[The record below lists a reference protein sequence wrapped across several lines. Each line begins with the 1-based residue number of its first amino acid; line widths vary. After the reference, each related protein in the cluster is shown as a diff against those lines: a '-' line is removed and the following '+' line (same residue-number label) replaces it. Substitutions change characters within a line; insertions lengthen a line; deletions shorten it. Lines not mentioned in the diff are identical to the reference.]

1 MKPPQKAKPRPKR
14 LRVMNLN
21 WSIVFVDKKSKDA
34 TEAWAW
40 CDPSE
45 QTIFLCED
53 QKPDAMA
60 DSFLHET
67 LHAIVYSLGANVK
80 EEENIVHRM
89 ATGLCT
95 VWKQN
100 PSAFK
105 WWESLL

>member
-1 MKPPQKAKPRPKR
+1 MKTKNRPKR
-14 LRVMNLN
+14 IRILNLN
-21 WSIVFVDKKSKDA
+21 WTVKFVNKSCKE
-34 TEAWAW
+34 TSQAWGW

-45 QTIFLCED
+45 QTIFIYED

-60 DSFLHET
+60 DTFLHEC
-67 LHAIVYSLGANVK
+67 LHAIVFSLGADVK
-80 EEENIVHRM
+80 EEENIVHRI

>member
-1 MKPPQKAKPRPKR
+1 MDQSCKE
-14 LRVMNLN
+14 
-21 WSIVFVDKKSKDA
+21 A
-34 TEAWAW
+34 TQSCGL
-40 CDPSE
+40 CDYGD
-45 QTIFLCED
+45 QTIFICED

-60 DSFLHET
+60 DTFLHEGR
-67 LHAIVYSLGANVK
+67 HAIGYSLGANVK

-100 PSAFK
+100 PSAVR